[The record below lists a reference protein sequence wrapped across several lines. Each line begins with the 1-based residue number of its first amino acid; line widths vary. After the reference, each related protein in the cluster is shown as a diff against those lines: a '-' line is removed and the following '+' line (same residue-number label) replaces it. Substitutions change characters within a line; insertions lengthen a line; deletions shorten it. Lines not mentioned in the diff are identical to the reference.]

1 VQVLR
6 IALFIG
12 LFAMAAVC
20 KAQQGSGSKAGAES
34 SGPPF
39 VVGSVVSIGEKTIT
53 VKSDAGADESV
64 NIGSNTR
71 FSKETPMKKSELK
84 IGDVVMMICD
94 AGDGQKLCPRKF
106 VVQMGDVPPPSIRK
120 GMPSGGPVFAS
131 IEKTDP
137 LIVTLESGESK
148 EVELAGEGSI
158 TRQTT
163 ISLSDISTGATVR
176 VLRDSQAKTAI
187 RIIYLPEGAQTGV
200 PQVAEK
206 TELMPDIPQQ
216 PADCNFIYGVWLGR
230 GLFTNAELDRAFK
243 VAANLGVRYLK
254 IEFKWGYV
262 EPAKGKWQWT
272 DESHLDVE
280 HVILLAKQYQMSV
293 IPYFDMFMPWGK
305 KKMLDPKKDT
315 FEGPLSRQGQSQAP
329 DSAEY
334 AEYVFAVVNKLVSG
348 GVNVRYIELDN
359 EESVNN
365 DGQRTYGS
373 FIDISARQLKQ
384 AENAAYDRVKSAYP
398 KIMVSSTTFAFP
410 GLPAQFGPEVL
421 EKRKIRL
428 NQFVEAYFGQAPKPK
443 FDFLGIHETLGGSG
457 NPWTKWEQTEKTK
470 YRYNFGS
477 YNDAFDIWRK
487 VLNEYG
493 YTNTPIFN
501 TESSAVL
508 RNKQDAEL
516 IQKNVFSRANAAKNK
531 VIGCI
536 VSQLTGSKAFSEGG
550 NDPNLSVGI
559 TRLGDAYH
567 LRSGYFGYYALMS
580 IMAKYPRYEGKLIG
594 DLNSSSPWIQ
604 TFGDPKGNALY
615 VAFLPYHLGES
626 APVQVALKIGT
637 KKTAVIVHPGEAA
650 SLVSSDETGRITF
663 AVTEQPVFIQVP
675 SGQE

>member
-1 VQVLR
+1 MQTLR
-6 IALFIG
+6 VSLFIVV
-12 LFAMAAVC
+12 FMAASAC
-20 KAQQGSGSKAGAES
+20 KAQMGTGSNTEPGS

-39 VVGSVVSIGEKTIT
+39 VVGTVVSVDEHKIT
-53 VKSDAGADESV
+53 VKSDAGTDETV
-64 NIGSNTR
+64 DIGKNTR
-71 FSKETPMKKSELK
+71 FSKETSMKRNELK
-84 IGDVVMMICD
+84 IGDVVMMTGD
-94 AGDGQKLCPRKF
+94 AGDGQKLRPRKF
-106 VVQMGDVPPPSIRK
+106 VVQMGDVPPASIRK
-120 GMPSGGPVFAS
+120 GMPSGGPVFAT
-131 IEKTDP
+131 IEKTEP
-137 LIVTLESGESK
+137 LTVTLDSDESK
-148 EVELAGEGSI
+148 EVELAGEDSI
-158 TRQTT
+158 TKQTT
-163 ISLSDISTGATVR
+163 ISLSDISKGTTVR
-176 VLRDSQAKTAI
+176 VLRDPRTKTAI
-187 RIIYLPEGAQTGV
+187 RIITLPEGAQTGI

-254 IEFKWGYV
+254 VEVKWQYV
-262 EPAKGKWQWT
+262 EPGKGKWQWT

-280 HVILLAKQYQMSV
+280 HVISLAKKYQMSV
-293 IPYFDMFMPWGK
+293 IPYFNMFMPWGEK
-305 KKMLDPKKDT
+305 KFLDPNKDT
-315 FEGPLSRQGQSQAP
+315 FEGPLNRQGQSQAP
-329 DSAEY
+329 DSKEY

-365 DGQRTYGS
+365 DGQRSYGS
-373 FIDISARQLKQ
+373 FMNISAQQLKQ
-384 AENAAYDRVKSAYP
+384 AENAAYDRVKAAYP

-410 GLPAQFGPEVL
+410 GLSSQFGSEVL

-428 NQFVEAYFGQAPKPK
+428 NQFVEAYFGQTPKPK

-457 NPWTKWEQTEKTK
+457 NPWTKWEQTERTK

-487 VLNEYG
+487 VLNDYG

-536 VSQLTGSKAFSEGG
+536 VSQLTGSKAFSEGA
-550 NDPNLSVGI
+550 NDPNLCVGI
-559 TRLGDAYH
+559 TRLGDGFH

-615 VAFLPYHLGES
+615 VAFLPYHSGEA

-650 SLVSSDETGRITF
+650 SLVSSDESGRITF
-663 AVTEQPVFIQVP
+663 AATEQPVFIQVP